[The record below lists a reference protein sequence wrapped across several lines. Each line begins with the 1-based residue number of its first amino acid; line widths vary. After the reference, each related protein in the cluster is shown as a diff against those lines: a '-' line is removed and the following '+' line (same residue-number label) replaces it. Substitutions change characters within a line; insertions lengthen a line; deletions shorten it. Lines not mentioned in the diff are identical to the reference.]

1 MRINRLFN
9 YSRSQRQGI
18 FWLLLLIIGLQI
30 VYFFW
35 TSKLNTNNH
44 PSVLWADMQKEVDS
58 LKNRK
63 EKKENSAT
71 IYPFNPNF
79 ITDYKGYNLGMT
91 VVEIDKLLEFRKQGK
106 YVNSAAEFQQVTGIS
121 DSLLTSI
128 SPYFKFPDWVTN
140 RKERTNIPYNKKDNR
155 EDVKRAKTDINLA
168 SQEDLIK
175 VYGIGQALSARI
187 IKEREK
193 LGAFF
198 SMNQL
203 DFVWGLSPEV
213 VENLKKHFDIINPV
227 EGVML
232 NVNNCTTKQLA
243 DFPYFNYALAR
254 EIVTFRTMNNGIRN
268 IDDLTKIKD
277 FPVEKIDFIALYL
290 EF

>member
-1 MRINRLFN
+1 MRVNRLFN

-35 TSKLNTNNH
+35 TSKLKTNNH

-63 EKKENSAT
+63 NKKENSAT

-121 DSLLTSI
+121 DSLLASI
-128 SPYFKFPDWVTN
+128 SPYFRFPDWVTN

-155 EDVKRAKTDINLA
+155 EDIKRVKTDINLA
-168 SQEDLIK
+168 LQEDLIK